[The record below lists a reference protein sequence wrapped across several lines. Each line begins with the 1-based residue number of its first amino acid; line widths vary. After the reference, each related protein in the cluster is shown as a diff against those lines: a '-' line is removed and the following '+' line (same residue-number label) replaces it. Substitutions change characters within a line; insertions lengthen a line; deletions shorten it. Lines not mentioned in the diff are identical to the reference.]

1 MTPADGPPPLQFETA
16 IPQGATASEAPP
28 ALPGV
33 TCQSCQQAIPTE
45 YFDISGAL
53 HVCASCRDVI
63 ERQGQPPR
71 GVAPLVRA
79 GLFGLGAAIAGAILY
94 YAVVA
99 ITDFEI
105 GLVSI
110 AIGYMV
116 GYAIRKGTGGLG
128 GRVFQVAAVVL
139 TYWAVGLAYVFLAVG
154 AAAERQPAS
163 ADAPVAVAPSE
174 AASDQPAAGADTGE
188 AESMST
194 PAFIAYAIFF
204 SFALPVLVIIGS
216 LPGGLLSA
224 AIIGFGMHQAWRMTA
239 APQLTITGPF
249 RVGTAEQAL
258 T

>member
-1 MTPADGPPPLQFETA
+1 
-16 IPQGATASEAPP
+16 
-28 ALPGV
+28 
-33 TCQSCQQAIPTE
+33 
-45 YFDISGAL
+45 
-53 HVCASCRDVI
+53 
-63 ERQGQPPR
+63 
-71 GVAPLVRA
+71 VAPLVRA
-79 GLFGLGAAIAGAILY
+79 ALFGLGAAVAGAILY

-116 GYAIRKGTGGLG
+116 GFAIRKGTGGLG
-128 GRVFQVAAVVL
+128 GRLFQVTAVVL
-139 TYWAVGLAYVFLAVG
+139 TYWAVGLAYVLLAVG
-154 AAAERQPAS
+154 AAADRQAAPAP
-163 ADAPVAVAPSE
+163 ADAQVTVAPSE
-174 AASDQPAAGADTGE
+174 ADGDQPVAGTDTPE
-188 AESMST
+188 AEPMST

-204 SFALPVLVIIGS
+204 SFALPVLVIVGS

-249 RVGTAEQAL
+249 RVGTAAQAL